1 MPFGAAL
8 DLNFFVGGWPDSS
21 RLCSDNC
28 LAKSLE
34 ELYPATD
41 RGVIGMD
48 ERARDP
54 RMGVAEERCDGVA
67 ATFLPCAFRIELE
80 VVLLSSRLRK
90 WVLFMFAK
98 PAGCRELRRDDNR
111 YVLVC

>member
-1 MPFGAAL
+1 
-8 DLNFFVGGWPDSS
+8 
-21 RLCSDNC
+21 
-28 LAKSLE
+28 
-34 ELYPATD
+34 
-41 RGVIGMD
+41 MD

-67 ATFLPCAFRIELE
+67 ATFLPCAFGIELE